1 MDKELQTQ
9 AKKLNKNHQ
18 RRRRWYK
25 ILSVPVCLV
34 VFITTYALILPAIT
48 LETAPDASCGF
59 EQHVH
64 TDSCYQIPGVPEH
77 TQYVCE
83 AASKAHSHTDA
94 CYDSSGTLICGKDEV
109 VYRHTHDAFCFDS
122 NGQLICTLPETVAPA
137 AAVPSD
143 EAADAAVSTDDEAL
157 ESSAP
162 EGSAPGTDDTPADAE
177 DVAPAAEDAISAAED
192 SASPDEIPAHQHTAQ
207 CLETVPAVE
216 PQGLICTLPEHTH
229 TDACFA
235 QPDEEEPAQE
245 DTLPT
250 EDADLI
256 SAADKSLMEL
266 TGAELAAIDDAELE
280 RRNDEFMALSDSEL
294 DELNRRVADFMLGG
308 GTANDAESIDLYG
321 VALQAVSV
329 SNRVTVSVSDQV
341 ANTGCYVASAADP
354 NGELSGHTVSFNW
367 ARSID
372 GGTYTTVAKQFYK
385 VNGRVISN
393 LSGDGNSQLNLALD
407 HGGITDDETNITY
420 RATLCADGEETN
432 RTGTASNT
440 TYNRSVL
447 NGSFESPVVSRG
459 VYAQYNYTRY
469 ASSLKWQTTADNQL
483 IEIVQLTSG
492 SSADSKSTWMSLY
505 GNENYRTTY
514 VYAASGNQYAEINAQ
529 ADSALYQ
536 DVVTIPGVTMNW
548 KLSHAMR
555 PSTGR
560 TVDTMYLC
568 IMPESTARYY
578 STTESL
584 RKLAMEKIG
593 NSDSSMD
600 STTGIYVQ
608 KIQDNA
614 NWGTYTGT
622 YTVPDGQY
630 LTRFFFI
637 SGNPESHDL
646 GNFLDDVWFGQELP
660 PISPTDT
667 PAITITKTIN
677 SALTEAERQQLLYQ
691 LTFNVIDNDTGEIL
705 ASYPASEL
713 STQWTKSGSGYTISK
728 KISANALIGKTIRVE
743 EANAEMTGY
752 TLTADSPS
760 DTVTINSGT
769 TAAFDFTNTYAKS
782 DDCHLQVQKIAS
794 GPDTSGTYDIQVS
807 YETSN
812 GETFFQTYS
821 LKHGHYTGWI
831 DVPDNAVVTI
841 TEPEHNGYHVS
852 IKNGNTLLADSN
864 TYTFTIT
871 GNTEITVYNT
881 ASVALPNTGGVPPE
895 IFIFGGLTLIV
906 IAIIGGCVARR
917 RYGKEE
923 E

>member
-9 AKKLNKNHQ
+9 AKKLNKKHQ

-59 EQHVH
+59 EQHIH

-177 DVAPAAEDAISAAED
+177 DIAPAAEDAIPAAED

-229 TDACFA
+229 TDVCFA

-245 DTLPT
+245 DPLPA

-256 SAADKSLMEL
+256 SAADKPLMEL

-372 GGTYTTVAKQFYK
+372 GGGYTTVAKQFYK

-393 LSGDGNSQLNLALD
+393 LSGDGNSRLNLALD

-420 RATLCADGEETN
+420 RATLCADGEETS

-447 NGSFESPVVSRG
+447 NGSFESPVVSQG
-459 VYAQYNYTRY
+459 VYQQYNYVKE
-469 ASSLKWQTTADNQL
+469 ASSLKWQTTASDQL
-483 IEIVQLTSG
+483 IEIVRLTSG
-492 SSADSKSTWMSLY
+492 SSQYSKANWMTLY
-505 GNENYRTTY
+505 GNKDYRTY
-514 VYAASGNQYAEINAQ
+514 VYAASGNQYAEINAE
-529 ADSALYQ
+529 ADNALYQ

-568 IMPESTARYY
+568 IMPERTARQY
-578 STTESL
+578 SSTESL
-584 RKLAMEKIG
+584 RNLAIAQIG
-593 NSDSSMD
+593 NNVSSMD
-600 STTGIYVQ
+600 PTTGIYVQ

-614 NWGTYTGT
+614 NWGTYTGA

-769 TAAFDFTNTYAKS
+769 TAAFAFTNTYAKS
-782 DDCHLQVQKIAS
+782 DCRLQVRKIAS

-812 GETFFQTYS
+812 GETFSQTYS
-821 LKHGHYTGWI
+821 LKNGHYTGWI

-917 RYGKEE
+917 RYGKGEE
-923 E
+923 

>member
-9 AKKLNKNHQ
+9 AKKLNKKHQ

-137 AAVPSD
+137 VAVPSD
-143 EAADAAVSTDDEAL
+143 EAADAAASTDDAVL
-157 ESSAP
+157 ESAAP
-162 EGSAPGTDDTPADAE
+162 EGSVPGTDDTPADAE
-177 DVAPAAEDAISAAED
+177 DIAPAAEDAIPTAED

-256 SAADKSLMEL
+256 SAADKPLMEL

-308 GTANDAESIDLYG
+308 GTAYDAESIDLYG

-372 GGTYTTVAKQFYK
+372 GGGYTTVAKQFYK

-393 LSGDGNSQLNLALD
+393 LSGDGNSRLNLALD

-420 RATLCADGEETN
+420 RATLCADGEETS

-447 NGSFESPVVSRG
+447 NGSFESPVVSLG
-459 VYAQYNYTRY
+459 VYQQYNYVKE
-469 ASSLKWQTTADNQL
+469 ASSLKWQTTASDQL
-483 IEIVQLTSG
+483 IEIVQLNSG
-492 SSADSKSTWMSLY
+492 SSTNSKYNWMTLY
-505 GNENYRTTY
+505 GNKDYTTY
-514 VYAASGNQYAEINAQ
+514 VYAASGNQYAEINAE
-529 ADSALYQ
+529 ADNALYQ

-568 IMPESTARYY
+568 IMPERTARQY
-578 STTESL
+578 SSTESL
-584 RKLAMEKIG
+584 RNLAMAQIG
-593 NSDSSMD
+593 NNVSSMD
-600 STTGIYVQ
+600 PATGIYVQ

-713 STQWTKSGSGYTISK
+713 STQWTKSGSSYTISK
-728 KISANALIGKTIRVE
+728 KISANALIDKTIRVE

-752 TLTADSPS
+752 TLTANSPS

-782 DDCHLQVQKIAS
+782 DCRLQVQKIAS

-812 GETFFQTYS
+812 GETFSQTYS
-821 LKHGHYTGWI
+821 LKNGHYTGWI

-852 IKNGNTLLADSN
+852 IKNGSTLLADSN